1 MFKMNEERADIMRNR
16 DEYLNR
22 EDNNCGYI
30 IVSQKVKVKK
40 IQNQ

>member
-30 IVSQKVKVKK
+30 IVSLDNTSVVSLT
-40 IQNQ
+40 